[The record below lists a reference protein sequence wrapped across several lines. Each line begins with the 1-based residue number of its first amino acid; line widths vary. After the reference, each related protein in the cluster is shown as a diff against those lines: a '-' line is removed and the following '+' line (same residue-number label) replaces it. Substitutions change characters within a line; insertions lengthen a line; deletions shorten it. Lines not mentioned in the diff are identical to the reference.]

1 MFQEIP
7 ISTRSSTESNEG
19 SSPRSFDKRLKDT
32 KELFEKWKA
41 VTDSNQENTTNDQLR
56 VYTRGVC
63 LRRGFIGRSSSTAQ
77 RHGESDIGV
86 DAVHGHHRKEP

>member
-1 MFQEIP
+1 MFQEIL
-7 ISTRSSTESNEG
+7 IFTRSSTELDEG

-56 VYTRGVC
+56 VYTRGGA
-63 LRRGFIGRSSSTAQ
+63 LRCVFTDRPSSTAE
-77 RHGESDIGV
+77 RHGKPDIGV
-86 DAVHGHHRKEP
+86 DAMHGHHRKEP